1 MSRGLKMEEQ
11 KQKKHIRFKKTLNL
25 ENATRWI
32 EICELLSFR
41 RRGLPLFVQKKHGF
55 EGEIELNTDGFCK
68 LIDFQFN
75 YYLQTEKERIAKQQ
89 RLKEK
94 FMSLENQL
102 KNLKLDKTLQSYLK
116 NLNDEIEG

>member
-1 MSRGLKMEEQ
+1 MEEQ
-11 KQKKHIRFKKTLNL
+11 KQKKQIRFKKTLKPKI
-25 ENATRWI
+25 AQRWI
-32 EICELLSFR
+32 ETCELLGFR

-55 EGEIELNTDGFCK
+55 EGEVELNTDGFCK

-75 YYLQTEKERIAKQQ
+75 YYEQTEKERMSKQQ
-89 RLKEK
+89 KLKEK
-94 FMSLENQL
+94 FISLENQL